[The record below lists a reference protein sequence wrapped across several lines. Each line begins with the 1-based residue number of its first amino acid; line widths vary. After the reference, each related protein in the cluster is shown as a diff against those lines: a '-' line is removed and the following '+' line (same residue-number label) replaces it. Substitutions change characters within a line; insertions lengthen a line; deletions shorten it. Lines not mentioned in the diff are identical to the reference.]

1 VVCPC
6 DTQGRHQVARQ
17 VGACARNQNCVVS
30 VPGLRTQTCLRNSF
44 RSCGGSGGG
53 GGDGDGEFLECLS
66 EPSIVT
72 SAPPPPPPSS
82 DIMRSGAC
90 SFTGQIGMWDF
101 CVVGQ
106 PVSATEHS
114 CMYVLATHS
123 WRPACTGCPA
133 WNVRGSNRAVS
144 SCRQQS
150 ACGAR
155 AGQPAASVW
164 WRVPH
169 LMISSLIVWVVL
181 HSFETTK

>member
-1 VVCPC
+1 VCPC

-17 VGACARNQNCVVS
+17 VSACARNHNVDLCVVS

-72 SAPPPPPPSS
+72 SAPTPPPPSS
-82 DIMRSGAC
+82 DIMRSGAWPDRNVGLLTC
-90 SFTGQIGMWDF
+90 A
-101 CVVGQ
+101 VGQ

-114 CMYVLATHS
+114 CMYVLAAHS
-123 WRPACTGCPA
+123 WRPACTSCPA

-150 ACGAR
+150 ACGAH
-155 AGQPAASVW
+155 ASHKLAAAVQGF
-164 WRVPH
+164 
-169 LMISSLIVWVVL
+169 L
-181 HSFETTK
+181 T